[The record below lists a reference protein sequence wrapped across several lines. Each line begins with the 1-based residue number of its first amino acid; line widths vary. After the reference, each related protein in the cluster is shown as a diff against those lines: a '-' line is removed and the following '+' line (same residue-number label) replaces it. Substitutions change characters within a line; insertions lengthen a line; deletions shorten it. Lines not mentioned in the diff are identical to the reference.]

1 MFFIYLFGIVF
12 IYIRNFNL
20 ISILLFKNSNNRLI
34 LLVRQVLNTIY
45 FSIQNFISRTNIN
58 KNI

>member
-1 MFFIYLFGIVF
+1 MVFIYLFGIVF
-12 IYIRNFNL
+12 IYIMNFNL

>member
-1 MFFIYLFGIVF
+1 MVFIYLFGIVF